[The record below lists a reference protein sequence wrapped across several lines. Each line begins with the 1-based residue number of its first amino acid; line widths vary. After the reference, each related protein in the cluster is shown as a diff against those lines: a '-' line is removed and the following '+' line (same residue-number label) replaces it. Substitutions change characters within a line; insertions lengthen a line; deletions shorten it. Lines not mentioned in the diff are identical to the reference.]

1 MGKPVR
7 IRRCPATVKATN
19 DAESQIARGLNR
31 APVTSEEKKQSFHVR
46 LCFFCGSVRLSI
58 QVVFQVN
65 TSMTFNY
72 LPEIVKR
79 SETGPYSKESD
90 YDLTLARC
98 AADLVRKYD
107 LKFDPSVLVPD
118 DDGLADRLYQAGLD
132 LFVEMGAYNQST
144 ERRILF
150 SQDEVEAA
158 VASAPSAVTLGT
170 GKEAVVER
178 HRDVESG
185 IPCLMHSGPTGT
197 PCSERFHPLIL
208 QSCAQEP
215 LVDCLGHGSISTYM
229 GELIIPGSP
238 LEILAAR
245 SEAAIARE
253 AVRKAGR
260 PGMHIED
267 NAVSLTC
274 AGKMASIDPES
285 GLRPSDGLLIAQIPE
300 LKTNYDQLS
309 RVAHLQNVGMH
320 MVDLMTPLIGGLG
333 GGPEGTAVVTV
344 ASHILGVICYQ
355 VSYHF
360 MGHMHL
366 LKSNNTD
373 RMGLWIQ
380 AMAGQALARNTPMVV
395 VNDIYT
401 VSGLGTAELLWEVA
415 AGALIGTVCGLHQHG
430 IGATAG
436 NEIDHTSGLEARF
449 QAEVAH
455 AALGLSRHEV
465 NHYVL
470 ACLSHYEDSL
480 GEPNIGQPFPEL
492 YNTDTIEPI
501 DEWLE
506 IYYQVR
512 DGLVDLGLNMD
523 AWRKVRHG

>member
-1 MGKPVR
+1 M
-7 IRRCPATVKATN
+7 A
-19 DAESQIARGLNR
+19 
-31 APVTSEEKKQSFHVR
+31 QS
-46 LCFFCGSVRLSI
+46 S
-58 QVVFQVN
+58 
-65 TSMTFNY
+65 TY
-72 LPEIVKR
+72 LPGIVKR
-79 SETGPYSKESD
+79 SENGPYSKESEFD
-90 YDLTLARC
+90 MTLARRT
-98 AADLVRKYD
+98 AELVREYG
-107 LKFDPSVLVPD
+107 LKFDPQVLVPA
-118 DDGLADRLYQAGLD
+118 DDGLSDRLYQAGFE
-132 LFVEMGAYNQST
+132 LFLEMGAYNQST

-150 SQDEVEAA
+150 SRDELETA
-158 VASAPSAVTLGT
+158 VAAAPSAITLGT
-170 GKEAVVER
+170 GKDAVIER
-178 HRDVESG
+178 HRGVEST

-197 PCSERFHPLIL
+197 PCSERYHPLIL

-215 LVDCLGHGSISTYM
+215 LVDCLGHGSIATYM

-253 AVRKAGR
+253 AVRKASR

-274 AGKMASIDPES
+274 AGKMASIDPAS
-285 GLRPSDGLLIAQIPE
+285 GLRPSDGLLISQMPE

-309 RVAHLQNVGMH
+309 RVAHLQNIGMH

-333 GGPEGTAVVTV
+333 GGPEGTAIVTI
-344 ASHILGVICYQ
+344 ASHILGVVCYH

-360 MGHMHL
+360 LGHMHL

-373 RMGLWIQ
+373 RMGLWIE
-380 AMAGQALARNTPMVV
+380 AVVGQALARNTPLVA

-401 VSGLGTAELLWEVA
+401 VSGLGTTEILWEVA
-415 AGALIGTVCGLHQHG
+415 AGAMIGTVCGLHQHG

-455 AALGLSRHEV
+455 AALGLSRQEV
-465 NHYVL
+465 NGYVL

-480 GEPNIGQPFPEL
+480 DDPNIGKPFPEL
-492 YNTDTIEPI
+492 YDTEALVPNN
-501 DEWLE
+501 EWLE
-506 IYYQVR
+506 IYHQVR
-512 DGLVDLGLNMD
+512 GELSDLGLNMES
-523 AWRKVRHG
+523 WRKVRHG